1 MELGVTI
8 KESATNPVIGDLM
21 LTTTGDEVVLTEL
34 RLEVSQRL
42 FIALQFFKSEWFLD
56 ENEGLPYFERILVK
70 APEDRVIR
78 SVFAQ
83 VIEGTEG
90 VERLQ
95 SFSYTIDRER
105 KMRIQFSCILA
116 DGTLFRSTD
125 YAQFIVA
132 DV

>member
-34 RLEVSQRL
+34 RLEVAQRL

-105 KMRIQFSCILA
+105 KMRIQFSCVLA
-116 DGTLFRSTD
+116 DATLFRSTD